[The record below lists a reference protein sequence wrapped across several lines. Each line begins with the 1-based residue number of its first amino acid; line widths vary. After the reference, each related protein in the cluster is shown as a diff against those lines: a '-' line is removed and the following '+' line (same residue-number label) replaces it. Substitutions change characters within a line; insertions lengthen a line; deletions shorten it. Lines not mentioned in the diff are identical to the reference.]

1 MSLGGNLE
9 FSESGKICS
18 RPSAQMPAVVLR
30 PLQNGN
36 INEKNSQEVPEFL
49 RNALILDKMRS
60 KYVLVL
66 YLYAQTRSPPNA
78 PNLTCFRERNIVS
91 TLNCCCGSRTP
102 RYRYHPK
109 PVARFKETCLKKIIV
124 SSSLCVMR
132 VIRLSP
138 IARLDTGLRC
148 PTSYRM
154 RMGGPSVSWM
164 DGQRRVGR
172 GIVLAQT

>member
-1 MSLGGNLE
+1 
-9 FSESGKICS
+9 
-18 RPSAQMPAVVLR
+18 MPAVVLR

-91 TLNCCCGSRTP
+91 TLNCCVDLELHGTGITRNRWLDSK
-102 RYRYHPK
+102 K
-109 PVARFKETCLKKIIV
+109 PCLKKIIV